1 MRAVVW
7 IQPGPT
13 AASKQEQACH
23 EYVIASGLV
32 LATIVPARTGSSRDV
47 VATIARGEAEI
58 VVVAYGG
65 RGIAAAVIAG
75 GGRVIA
81 VHPTPHTVEPPE
93 PPPLPRSSGGLLA
106 RLRATGKTIEE
117 IARFLDSP
125 TGDIRAMLRRG
136 E

>member
-13 AASKQEQACH
+13 AAAKQEQACH
-23 EYVIASGLV
+23 DYVIEGGLR
-32 LATIVPARTGSSRDV
+32 LAAIVPARTGSSRDV
-47 VATIARGEAEI
+47 VAMIVAGKAE
-58 VVVAYGG
+58 VVVCAYGG
-65 RGIAAAVIAG
+65 RTIAAEVIAA

-81 VHPTPHTVEPPE
+81 VHPTPHVVEPPE
-93 PPPLPRSSGGLLA
+93 PPPLPGSSGGLLA
-106 RLRATGKTIEE
+106 RLRAAGKTVEE

-125 TGDIRAMLRRG
+125 TGDIRRILRRG